1 MKPAIIRRI
10 LISIWRETLCQR
22 SWVDDVGR
30 WVRHF
35 RASEE
40 VRTLA
45 LPAAM
50 RAVLAGQ
57 ATEGGRW
64 HVALYHLSAKA
75 VSRSTGRSA
84 VGAAAYRSG
93 ERLTNERDGVTHD
106 YTRKRGVLSSFIVAP
121 AGAEAW
127 ASDRS
132 GLWNRAEAAEAR
144 KDAKVA
150 REYEL
155 ALPAELSAPER
166 EALARQF
173 AQAVVERFGVVAD
186 VALHAAHREGD
197 QRNWHVH
204 ILTTTRAANE
214 NGLGAK
220 TRVLDSPKTSAAE
233 IEALREVWAEQ
244 VNAALERARVTARV
258 DHRSFARQDAERG
271 HDPRDRIRP
280 PGVHLGPAATAIER
294 RAARE
299 RVRGLSDD
307 AGVMERHRAKQL
319 RGASRRDAM
328 REERSERHFE
338 VAQARLEAREAAS
351 EVVQLEAERERRVA
365 AAEAAQK
372 AAQVAQRAAEREKAQ
387 KAAEAVWRGVLDR
400 QYAQEPA
407 PPPAITPERAK
418 LNRWQ
423 AMSVD
428 DMRVEI
434 ERVQPLGV
442 SLRPGMA
449 QAREAQERAK
459 KAYNE
464 ANATLSKDQ
473 SKLDKLMQE
482 GDDWVKAH
490 PILDWLHD
498 KGWLKNAEASRI
510 EAAIEEVWQRVE
522 EAKPGVATLKSAMD
536 EAVKKAEDLAAQY
549 RAEREQEMKALEPD
563 LKVLNDLLAERQEEA
578 RQAQCT
584 QERDRGDEMEM
595 DL

>member
-1 MKPAIIRRI
+1 M
-10 LISIWRETLCQR
+10 
-22 SWVDDVGR
+22 
-30 WVRHF
+30 
-35 RASEE
+35 
-40 VRTLA
+40 A
-45 LPAAM
+45 LF
-50 RAVLAGQ
+50 
-57 ATEGGRW
+57 
-64 HVALYHLSAKA
+64 HLSAKA

-106 YTRKRGVLSSFIVAP
+106 YTRKGGVLSAFIVAP

-132 GLWNRAEAAEAR
+132 GLWNLAEAAEAR

-173 AQAVVERFGVVAD
+173 AEAVVERFGVVAD
-186 VALHAAHREGD
+186 VALHAPHREGD
-197 QRNWHVH
+197 QRNWHAH

-233 IEALREVWAEQ
+233 IEALRELWAKQ
-244 VNAALERARVTARV
+244 VNAALERAEAQERV

-271 HDPRDRIRP
+271 LDPRDRIRP

-294 RAARE
+294 RAAHK
-299 RVRGLSDD
+299 RVRSLSDD
-307 AGVMERHRAKQL
+307 AGVMERHRAKLL
-319 RGASRRDAM
+319 RGASHRDAM
-328 REERSERHFE
+328 REERSQRHFE
-338 VAQARLEAREAAS
+338 VAQARLEAREATS
-351 EVVQLEAERERRVA
+351 EVVQLEAERERR
-365 AAEAAQK
+365 
-372 AAQVAQRAAEREKAQ
+372 
-387 KAAEAVWRGVLDR
+387 KAAEATQKTTEAVWRALER
-400 QYAQEPA
+400 QYAQRAVEPV
-407 PPPAITPERAK
+407 TPEQAK

-428 DMRVEI
+428 DLRAEI
-434 ERVQPLGV
+434 RRIQPLGV

-449 QAREAQERAK
+449 EADEAVK
-459 KAYNE
+459 VAEKAYND
-464 ANATLSKDQ
+464 ANAALSKDQ
-473 SKLDKLMQE
+473 SKLDELMQE

-510 EAAIEEVWQRVE
+510 EAAIEEVWYRVE
-522 EAKPGVATLKSAMD
+522 KAKPGVESLKSAKD

-549 RAEREQEMKALEPD
+549 RTDREQEMKALEPD
-563 LKVLNDLLAERQEEA
+563 LKVLKDLLAERHEEA
-578 RQAQCT
+578 WQAQRA
-584 QERDRGDEMEM
+584 QERDRGM
-595 DL
+595 DMTD